1 MPGQRC
7 WLPEDASM
15 NQLCLREQGACSV
28 QALPKAARK
37 VLSPVSTRHIGRQ
50 DAAAG
55 DPADRLPAETF
66 TAAQLVE
73 SFKRKG
79 FSAQEFVA
87 LSGAHTVRHVSS

>member
-1 MPGQRC
+1 MPARARC
-7 WLPEDASM
+7 L
-15 NQLCLREQGACSV
+15 QGASLAKGSSELLSAVSV
-28 QALPKAARK
+28 GHA
-37 VLSPVSTRHIGRQ
+37 GRQ

-66 TAAQLVE
+66 TAAQLVD

-87 LSGAHTVRHVSS
+87 LSGAHTVRHTAS

>member
-1 MPGQRC
+1 MKQ
-7 WLPEDASM
+7 M
-15 NQLCLREQGACSV
+15 CLQEQGACRV
-28 QALPKAARK
+28 QALPEAACK
-37 VLSPVSTRHIGRQ
+37 VLSAVFVGHAGRQ

-66 TAAQLVE
+66 TAAQLVD

-87 LSGAHTVRHVSS
+87 LSGAHTVRRWSS

>member
-1 MPGQRC
+1 MGH
-7 WLPEDASM
+7 A
-15 NQLCLREQGACSV
+15 
-28 QALPKAARK
+28 
-37 VLSPVSTRHIGRQ
+37 GRQ

-87 LSGAHTVRHVSS
+87 LSGAHTVKH